1 MDENSSREF
10 KNTSSSLPPNV
21 SVTSEENKTAS
32 ESFGNSSESKANLSE
47 KEIQVSE
54 GKEEIFRKLT
64 KASEKT
70 VDHSLTVRE
79 TAKIFEDSGV
89 PRTERS
95 IINWCNQNS
104 QGECRLDCY
113 YDNSEHKY
121 YITPQSINKVIH
133 EEKSKSRNDF
143 EFLNNL
149 SESRQDFSEAFG
161 NEVDSIPKLSES
173 HGKSSETISIASETL
188 PKDERTESE
197 RQQGRLEYEEKN
209 KIISDM
215 EAELN
220 KMREEK
226 IRAESS
232 TGYKDELLTFFKN
245 QISNDRDDYNNRMKF
260 MQDQIIKLQE
270 QSTKYADQV
279 IDSQRRIGSL
289 ESHLRQLEAPKSE
302 QKKERKE
309 AEEAEYRDP
318 NRVNHAPQTESFNE
332 PKKPEEPEAQQTN
345 YQPKVEEPLENQN
358 NYQQNHER
366 VSIHPSSSGEQNHFS
381 PEDSYPRQ

>member
-47 KEIQVSE
+47 TETQVSE
-54 GKEEIFRKLT
+54 SKEEIFRKLT

-161 NEVDSIPKLSES
+161 KPWEVFGNNLYSF
-173 HGKSSETISIASETL
+173 GNASER
-188 PKDERTESE
+188 RT
-197 RQQGRLEYEEKN
+197 
-209 KIISDM
+209 D
-215 EAELN
+215 
-220 KMREEK
+220 
-226 IRAESS
+226 
-232 TGYKDELLTFFKN
+232 
-245 QISNDRDDYNNRMKF
+245 
-260 MQDQIIKLQE
+260 
-270 QSTKYADQV
+270 
-279 IDSQRRIGSL
+279 
-289 ESHLRQLEAPKSE
+289 
-302 QKKERKE
+302 
-309 AEEAEYRDP
+309 
-318 NRVNHAPQTESFNE
+318 
-332 PKKPEEPEAQQTN
+332 
-345 YQPKVEEPLENQN
+345 
-358 NYQQNHER
+358 
-366 VSIHPSSSGEQNHFS
+366 
-381 PEDSYPRQ
+381 